1 MLSIQWMFA
10 LAFTAWACLF
20 TTATATPE
28 AERAC
33 RWISGFLPEYVDFP
47 NSTQYEVSRNSYFTQ
62 QQRALHPACYVR
74 PENAI
79 EVAGIMKTLTA
90 TNATFNVKSG
100 GFSRFAG
107 ASSIDGGVLVDL
119 ARMNKVQFL
128 PTGGTMMAGPAA
140 KFYGIYRRFDDKKMA
155 GIGPKNGDL
164 SVAGYFLGC
173 GFSFYP
179 QHSGFACDDVWN
191 YEVVTAKGEIIRAS
205 SEENQELFFAL
216 RGGGGSSFGIVT
228 RFDFVRFFNIKTW
241 WQHLMFPVSMNLEL
255 MKAYANAAKKVLG
268 KDLYSHTFL
277 MTFFSEDH
285 QEYVTEVHLVHSG
298 KDTSHDRN
306 APRLAKPFKS
316 LTGALQNITEAN
328 GVANLTQT
336 FIEPA
341 GLRRSA
347 WSTSFGFDKPEFLA
361 DILSRWQAMDEK
373 LKSLPGQKNFR
384 SEIELQ
390 PVSKRM
396 IWNARHKGDNALG
409 LPIAMVP
416 MTYVLLS
423 VQWDNPAFDDI
434 VEAESKRFID
444 GIEETGR
451 QNAQL
456 RGVIHMN
463 YAHPSQDYWAR
474 LNPKSYDRLRIAA
487 RNWDP
492 DSVLN
497 RLWRGYFKF
506 DHEVGG

>member
-1 MLSIQWMFA
+1 MA
-10 LAFTAWACLF
+10 
-20 TTATATPE
+20 
-28 AERAC
+28 
-33 RWISGFLPEYVDFP
+33 EYVDYP

-62 QQRALHPACYVR
+62 QQRALLPACYVR

-79 EVAGIMKTLTA
+79 EVAAIMKTLTA

-119 ARMNKVQFL
+119 ARMNKIEVL
-128 PTGGTMMAGPAA
+128 ATGGTMMAGPAA
-140 KFYGIYRRFDDKKMA
+140 TFYGIYRRFDDRKMA

-173 GFSFYP
+173 GFSFYQ
-179 QHSGFACDDVWN
+179 QHAGFACDDVWN
-191 YEVVTAKGEIIRAS
+191 YEVVTAKGDIIRVND
-205 SEENQELFFAL
+205 EENQELLYAL

-228 RFDFVRFFNIKTW
+228 RFDFLRYFNKKTW
-241 WQHLMFPVSMNLEL
+241 WQHIMFPASMNLEV
-255 MKAYANAAKKVLG
+255 MKAYANAAKEVLET
-268 KDLYSHTFL
+268 DLHSHTFL
-277 MTFFSEDH
+277 MSFFSEDH
-285 QEYVTEVHLVHSG
+285 LEYVTEVHIVHSG
-298 KDTSHDRN
+298 KDTSHDRS
-306 APRLAKPFKS
+306 APALSIPFKS
-316 LTGALQNITEAN
+316 LTGAMQNITEGN
-328 GVANLTQT
+328 GVANFTEA
-336 FIEPA
+336 FVEPA
-341 GLRRSA
+341 GLRRTA

-361 DILSRWQAMDEK
+361 DILSRWQAMDMK

-384 SEIELQ
+384 SEIEFQ

-396 IWNARHKGDNALG
+396 IRNGRHKGHNALE
-409 LPIAMVP
+409 LPISMVP

-423 VQWDNPAFDDI
+423 VQWNDVVFDDT
-434 VEAESKRFID
+434 VEAECKRFID

-463 YAHPSQDYWAR
+463 YAHPSQDYWTR
-474 LNPKSYDRLRIAA
+474 LNPESYDKLRIVA

-492 DSVLN
+492 ERVLN

-506 DHEVGG
+506 DSEVGGYESSAMVGL